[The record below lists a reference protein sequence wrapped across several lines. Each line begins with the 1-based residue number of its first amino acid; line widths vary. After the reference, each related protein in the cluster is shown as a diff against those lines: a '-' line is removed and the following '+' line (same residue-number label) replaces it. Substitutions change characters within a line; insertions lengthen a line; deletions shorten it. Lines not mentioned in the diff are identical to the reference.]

1 MNLLELSQK
10 RFSVRKFTTEQVSEE
25 DLKYILEVT
34 RMAPSAVNKQPWKF
48 VVVKSSEARKQLQAC
63 YKREWFASAP
73 LYIICMKAV
82 EGCWVRSEDSKP
94 HGDIDVAIATEHLCL
109 AVAERGL
116 GCCWVCNY
124 DVAKMEEAFPRVGY
138 EAVAIIP
145 IGHIAPDCP
154 MNEKKRKPLGEITET
169 I

>member
-10 RFSVRKFTTEQVSEE
+10 RFSVRKFTDEQVSKE

-48 VVVKSSEARKQLQAC
+48 VVVKSPEARKRLQEC
-63 YKREWFASAP
+63 YAREWINSAP

-82 EGCWVRSEDSKP
+82 EGCWVRPQDGKS

-109 AVAERGL
+109 AAAERGL
-116 GCCWVCNY
+116 GSCWVCNY
-124 DVAKMEEAFPRVGY
+124 KVAKLAELFPRPGY
-138 EAVAIIP
+138 EAIAVIP

-154 MNEKKRKPLGEITET
+154 MNEKKRKPLEEITEML
-169 I
+169 